1 MGLAAWHTLHYLHVP
16 LTLSLVSRGLLAG
29 TSIASPTSG
38 SRWDVEI
45 VVMAAI
51 IASQVQKLGDR
62 LPVIATVIG
71 RHCIYLYF
79 TTYCVCTGQA
89 QYIRRRSGI
98 SLTTAPWRDND

>member
-16 LTLSLVSRGLLAG
+16 LTLSLVSCGLLAG
-29 TSIASPTSG
+29 TSIASPTPG

-71 RHCIYLYF
+71 
-79 TTYCVCTGQA
+79 QA